1 MKSLKEKLVEE
12 KKDLDEKLSRLNT
25 FLESKELSIVVD
37 ETHKELLVEQ
47 SKIMTEY
54 SHILRKRIFLLERE

>member
-12 KKDLDEKLSRLNT
+12 KKDLDERLSRLNS
-25 FLESKELSIVVD
+25 FLENKELSSGVD

-47 SKIMTEY
+47 SKVMTEY

>member
-12 KKDLDEKLSRLNT
+12 KKDLDEKLDRLNS
-25 FLESKELSIVVD
+25 FLENKELSSDVD
-37 ETHKELLVEQ
+37 ETHKELLIEQ
-47 SKIMTEY
+47 SKVMTEY

>member
-1 MKSLKEKLVEE
+1 MKSLKEKLIDE

-25 FLESKELSIVVD
+25 FLESKELSSNVD
-37 ETHKELLVEQ
+37 KTNKELLVEQ

>member
-12 KKDLDEKLSRLNT
+12 KKDLDEKLDRLNS
-25 FLESKELSIVVD
+25 FLENKELSSEVD
-37 ETHKELLVEQ
+37 ETHKELLIEQ
-47 SKIMTEY
+47 SKVMTEY

>member
-1 MKSLKEKLVEE
+1 MKSLKEKLIDE
-12 KKDLDEKLSRLNT
+12 KKDLDGKLSRLNT
-25 FLESKELSIVVD
+25 FLENKELSSEVD

-47 SKIMTEY
+47 SKVMTEY

>member
-12 KKDLDEKLSRLNT
+12 KKELDEKLSRLNT
-25 FLESKELSIVVD
+25 FLENKELSSDVD
-37 ETHKELLVEQ
+37 ETHRELLVEQ
-47 SKIMTEY
+47 YKIMTEY

>member
-1 MKSLKEKLVEE
+1 MKSLKEKLIDE
-12 KKDLDEKLSRLNT
+12 KKDLDERLSRLNT
-25 FLESKELSIVVD
+25 FLENKELSSDVG

>member
-1 MKSLKEKLVEE
+1 MKSLKEKLIDE
-12 KKDLDEKLSRLNT
+12 KKDLDERLDRLNA
-25 FLESKELSIVVD
+25 FLENKELSSDVD

-47 SKIMTEY
+47 SKVMTEY

>member
-1 MKSLKEKLVEE
+1 MKSLKEKLIDE
-12 KKDLDEKLSRLNT
+12 KKDLDGKLSRLNT
-25 FLESKELSIVVD
+25 FLESKELSSEVD
-37 ETHKELLVEQ
+37 QTHKELLVEQ

>member
-1 MKSLKEKLVEE
+1 MKSLKEKLVDE

-47 SKIMTEY
+47 SKVMTEY

>member
-25 FLESKELSIVVD
+25 FLESKELSSDVD
-37 ETHKELLVEQ
+37 QTHKELLVEQ
-47 SKIMTEY
+47 SKVMTEY

>member
-1 MKSLKEKLVEE
+1 MKSLKEKLIDE

-25 FLESKELSIVVD
+25 FLESKELSSNVD
-37 ETHKELLVEQ
+37 KTHKELLVEQ

>member
-12 KKDLDEKLSRLNT
+12 KKDLDEKLSRLNS
-25 FLESKELSIVVD
+25 FLENKELSSDVD

>member
-12 KKDLDEKLSRLNT
+12 KKDLDGKLDRLNS
-25 FLESKELSIVVD
+25 FLENKELSGEVD
-37 ETHKELLVEQ
+37 ETHKELLIEQ

>member
-12 KKDLDEKLSRLNT
+12 KKDLDEKLDRLNS
-25 FLESKELSIVVD
+25 FLENKELSSEVD

-47 SKIMTEY
+47 SKVMTEY
-54 SHILRKRIFLLERE
+54 SNILRKRIFLLERE

>member
-12 KKDLDEKLSRLNT
+12 KKDLDERLSRLNT
-25 FLESKELSIVVD
+25 FLESKELSSEVD
-37 ETHKELLVEQ
+37 ETHKELLIEQ